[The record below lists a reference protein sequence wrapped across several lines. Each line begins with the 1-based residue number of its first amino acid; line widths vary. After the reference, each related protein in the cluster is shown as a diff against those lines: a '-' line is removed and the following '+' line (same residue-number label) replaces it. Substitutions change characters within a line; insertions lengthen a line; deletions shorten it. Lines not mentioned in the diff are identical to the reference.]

1 MCSNTGDGRNGII
14 NPTVKQST
22 QWGQHE
28 VWLKW
33 RGGGANLQSSCEY
46 WRMSWNIGR
55 GSKTCLG
62 LIIWIRHG
70 SSISTDTEH
79 YISWLKPML
88 SFHHS
93 AQELYRI
100 SKENCDFKVTAGPS
114 TSNDDKGSSGG
125 DSGGSSPSSS
135 SNKGALPKKTSKFT
149 SHVHKGKL
157 HCCCVSGFT

>member
-22 QWGQHE
+22 QGDSMKYDWN
-28 VWLKW
+28 
-33 RGGGANLQSSCEY
+33 GGKTANLLLLPAEY

-62 LIIWIRHG
+62 LIIWIRHR

-79 YISWLKPML
+79 YISWPKPML

-135 SNKGALPKKTSKFT
+135 SNKGAPPKKTSKFT